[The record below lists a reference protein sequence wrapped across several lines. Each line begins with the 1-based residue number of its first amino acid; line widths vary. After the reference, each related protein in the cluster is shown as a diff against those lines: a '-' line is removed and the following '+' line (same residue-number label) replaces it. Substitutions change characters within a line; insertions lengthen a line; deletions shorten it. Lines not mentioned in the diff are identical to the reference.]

1 MKIKARP
8 QKKVLSLVLCLA
20 VMLSVMVV
28 GAGAA
33 FSDQDKIEN
42 TEAVDACSTLNI
54 IKGYEDGAFHPERN
68 IKRAEVA
75 KMICV
80 ALNSGKD
87 PNVSTNAVPTF
98 TDVRGTI
105 YEWAEGYIE
114 SCVAQGIVDGVGGTR
129 FAPAGNVTAAQLAK
143 MLLVGL
149 GYNAKTENFVGNTW
163 ETNVNYRASQKGLYN
178 GLEKMD
184 TSAPVTR
191 DQAAQMVWNAMQAY
205 VVEYK
210 DGVVQDK
217 VVGGTMDKIT
227 LLRDRYNAL
236 ISVGTLTTIDKAEL
250 GISMNDTDKLAS
262 DDPYVRSF
270 SKLDKDYSGLM
281 GQKVKVIYNR
291 NHSDQVLGV
300 FSTSDNTVYSV
311 IANETSKDDNKVKF
325 GGKSYSVDGDL
336 KTFINGKEDLTTSLK
351 ELDNNTLNP
360 NAYTF
365 VDSDANGRLDTLV
378 VKTYDV
384 AQVTYVA
391 SDKIIAGGQTY
402 KYADENIADGIKK
415 DDWVVITHNLYKDN
429 LDIVKAEMQTGT
441 LNGTRLDRD
450 VTPYFDGAEGL
461 GKADTYNEYQIGD
474 TWFNGGEKLV
484 QSKASEN
491 DLHVVRPGE
500 KVEYIAVNGVMFYVK
515 KASGDAVGRVAD
527 VAMVIE
533 RDDTSVR
540 DEVKIAFFD
549 GTTKTVTVND
559 KSKVPFDG
567 EDKLTVGTVYEYDV
581 TNGEY
586 RFETL
591 KDGVA
596 EEKYENYYGD
606 LTWRGKDKALAA
618 KTFDNLVIDDNAQV
632 LLYKDNKVKAISGK
646 QFKAGNVFGRVVEGK
661 AVYGFSGDMNGLDRI
676 GALAV
681 EVNNLENIVKTW
693 SNYGYIVTQP
703 IKTGNNKIEYT
714 IWTKDGNITVQED
727 KNNITERDKGT
738 VIGFDTLTELPSTP
752 SGDNKVT
759 HLIDDVEK
767 LDADEITFT
776 AVVDSND
783 KSVKFSAKPVYADG
797 AELDVAGTI
806 LYIDSDEDDMEIGVK
821 DGSIKDAQKINGK
834 WQANA
839 LVIGNNGDIELLIV
853 DQGSYLKNDI
863 YKNYVKGDDTTYGGE
878 GATKPEETDKAI
890 DAASVSMPA
899 LTVGEALPDAT
910 TTTANVKASTK
921 WDTTGDVEAGKTYT
935 ATVTLTAAD
944 GYKFTKD
951 TKVTAGE
958 NGKVTAPT
966 ADTKTITVTYT
977 IKVEG
982 SGTGEG
988 NVTGAI
994 PGITKVTAATAPDT
1008 LPTVDLNYNEKDN
1021 GTKGSAQYNAWVI
1034 GQLKNNAD
1042 FKALVSDTPDRI
1054 DGTSILN
1061 GELKKIATLGTE
1073 TEVFKVSLNGTTVGY
1088 AAGGAMELTGYTAP
1102 EGSVLLNGKAP
1113 AGSGSVQAVN
1123 TNMITGKTEVSSVTA
1138 DLDLWTAYTL
1148 NLGTSG
1154 NAVSVT
1160 AYQVEG
1166 GEKVTSSSVTTGQ
1179 YVVPGTQIWVKI
1191 SGTAGEQVNLS
1202 VNGTVVTTAPLTVA
1216 TSDVEYTSP
1225 ITLSA
1230 VDTTSKKYE
1239 ISASEVV
1246 KLNIDGK
1253 DYGYV
1258 AFNGTDTLTLP
1269 ASAANAVLDRN
1280 FVQLTASS
1288 AAAGTAITGSI
1299 NECKIDVSAVDPAE
1313 AIGGVIYLKEAVEID
1328 FSNSDVQSA
1337 LSSTAAV
1344 TAKYN
1349 GANADSIDGSNL
1361 SGSYYFAV
1369 GTTIAINGAAPSD
1382 GNSNGKVFTL
1392 TKDGAAVAE
1401 TPDEKAVASNY
1412 DSSNPVAAKT
1422 VYTIKDA
1429 TKLVVKFAK

>member
-1 MKIKARP
+1 MGHPVRVWETPENAFSVKGFP

-42 TEAVDACSTLNI
+42 TEAVDACSALNI
-54 IKGYEDGAFHPERN
+54 INGYEDGAFHPERN
-68 IKRAEVA
+68 IKRAEVT

-80 ALNSGKD
+80 ALNGGEE
-87 PNVSTNAVPTF
+87 PNTSTNAKPTF

-105 YEWAEGYIE
+105 YAWAEGYIE
-114 SCVAQGIVDGVGGTR
+114 SCYAQGIVDGVNGNR
-129 FAPAGNVTAAQLAK
+129 FAPASNVTAAQLAK
-143 MLLVGL
+143 MLLVSL
-149 GYNAKTENFVGNTW
+149 GYNAKTEQFTGNAW
-163 ETNVNYRASQKGLYN
+163 ETNVNVRAAQKHLYD

-205 VVEYK
+205 EVVYK

-217 VVGGTMDKIT
+217 VVGQTDDKIT

-236 ISVGTLTTIDKAEL
+236 ISVGTLTEIDKTDL
-250 GISMNDTDKLAS
+250 GIAMSPADMLAS
-262 DDPYVRSF
+262 DDPDVKHF
-270 SKLDKDYSGLM
+270 SKLDKDYSSLM

-291 NHSDQVLGV
+291 DHSDQVLGV

-336 KTFINGKEDLTTSLK
+336 KTFINGKEDLTTSLE

-384 AQVTYVA
+384 AQVTYAA

-450 VTPYFDGAEGL
+450 VTPYFDGADKL
-461 GKADTYNEYQIGD
+461 GGPDTYNEYQIGD
-474 TWFNGGEKLV
+474 TWFNGGEDLV

-500 KVEYIAVNGVMFYVK
+500 TVEYIAVNGVMFYVK

-540 DEVKIAFFD
+540 DEVRIAFFD

-567 EDKLTVGTVYEYDV
+567 ENKLTVGTVYEYDV

-646 QFKAGNVFGRVVEGK
+646 QFKAGNVFSRVVEDK

-783 KSVKFSAKPVYADG
+783 KSVKFSATPVYADG

-806 LYIDSDEDDMEIGVK
+806 LYIDSDKEDMEIGVK

-853 DQGSYLKNDI
+853 DQGTYLKNDV
-863 YKNYVKGDDTTYGGE
+863 YK
-878 GATKPEETDKAI
+878 
-890 DAASVSMPA
+890 
-899 LTVGEALPDAT
+899 
-910 TTTANVKASTK
+910 
-921 WDTTGDVEAGKTYT
+921 
-935 ATVTLTAAD
+935 
-944 GYKFTKD
+944 
-951 TKVTAGE
+951 
-958 NGKVTAPT
+958 
-966 ADTKTITVTYT
+966 
-977 IKVEG
+977 
-982 SGTGEG
+982 G
-988 NVTGAI
+988 N
-994 PGITKVTAATAPDT
+994 
-1008 LPTVDLNYNEKDN
+1008 
-1021 GTKGSAQYNAWVI
+1021 
-1034 GQLKNNAD
+1034 
-1042 FKALVSDTPDRI
+1042 I
-1054 DGTSILN
+1054 DGTNTVYGDGTVTPDPEPEQPEDPNTVPETEAGYTVNMVNTQLMVDKKSYNN
-1061 GELKKIATLGTE
+1061 GYVYFQLRDDQLPGVTKAIVDYTITDDKLGTE
-1073 TEVFKVSLNGTTVGY
+1073 MGNADVIRGEDGKFNVVKV
-1088 AAGGAMELTGYTAP
+1088 
-1102 EGSVLLNGKAP
+1102 
-1113 AGSGSVQAVN
+1113 
-1123 TNMITGKTEVSSVTA
+1123 
-1138 DLDLWTAYTL
+1138 AYTP
-1148 NLGTSG
+1148 NVG
-1154 NAVSVT
+1154 A
-1160 AYQVEG
+1160 
-1166 GEKVTSSSVTTGQ
+1166 KV
-1179 YVVPGTQIWVKI
+1179 IRI
-1191 SGTAGEQVNLS
+1191 
-1202 VNGTVVTTAPLTVA
+1202 
-1216 TSDVEYTSP
+1216 
-1225 ITLSA
+1225 
-1230 VDTTSKKYE
+1230 
-1239 ISASEVV
+1239 
-1246 KLNIDGK
+1246 
-1253 DYGYV
+1253 
-1258 AFNGTDTLTLP
+1258 
-1269 ASAANAVLDRN
+1269 
-1280 FVQLTASS
+1280 QL
-1288 AAAGTAITGSI
+1288 
-1299 NECKIDVSAVDPAE
+1299 
-1313 AIGGVIYLKEAVEID
+1313 
-1328 FSNSDVQSA
+1328 
-1337 LSSTAAV
+1337 
-1344 TAKYN
+1344 
-1349 GANADSIDGSNL
+1349 
-1361 SGSYYFAV
+1361 
-1369 GTTIAINGAAPSD
+1369 
-1382 GNSNGKVFTL
+1382 
-1392 TKDGAAVAE
+1392 
-1401 TPDEKAVASNY
+1401 
-1412 DSSNPVAAKT
+1412 SNPVANTYTLTTDENCLLDLGSVTTIGKGATEIKAT
-1422 VYTIKDA
+1422 VKFPAGVAAASNATIKVNGLSTGFSVKQDNNSFANSGSAALTNGKEVVITLTDGASKAIKLSTTA
-1429 TKLVVKFAK
+1429 TLSYKASIDTSAVEVDPNGNNIAVVTPTQPAAAIAATSATNLSDGSVAVKLLNMAAADDKLIVSYTVNGKAQADVEVTCTANQNQTIAGANLKWTGAAKDLTNVAADGVKIVITNIQFQKKTKIEVKNNSQEGLENVVSKVMINTTKTGAEITKDGTDLNLVAGKEYTLTVTTGSNVGSADVNVVLKSGSSEIQLGTIKANTADQTELTFKFVAPADLSATGVTIEKKV

>member
-42 TEAVDACSTLNI
+42 TEAVDACSALNI
-54 IKGYEDGAFHPERN
+54 INGYEDGAFHPERN
-68 IKRAEVA
+68 IKRAEVT

-646 QFKAGNVFGRVVEGK
+646 QFKAGDVFSRVVENK

-727 KNNITERDKGT
+727 KNSITERDKGT

-853 DQGSYLKNDI
+853 DQGTYLKNDV
-863 YKNYVKGDDTTYGGE
+863 YKGNVGGANTVYGDGSVTPDPKPEQPEDPNTVPETEAGYTVNMVNTQLMVDKKSYNNGYVYFQLRDDQLPGVTKAIVDYTITDDKLGTEMGNADVIRGEDGTFNVVKVAYTPNVGAKVIRIQLSNPVANTYTLTTDENCLLDLGSVTTIGK
-878 GATKPEETDKAI
+878 GATEIK
-890 DAASVSMPA
+890 
-899 LTVGEALPDAT
+899 
-910 TTTANVKASTK
+910 
-921 WDTTGDVEAGKTYT
+921 
-935 ATVTLTAAD
+935 ATV
-944 GYKFTKD
+944 KFP
-951 TKVTAGE
+951 AGVAEAE
-958 NGKVTAPT
+958 NA
-966 ADTKTITVTYT
+966 T
-977 IKVEG
+977 IKVNGQPTGFTVEQDNSNFANTG
-982 SGTGEG
+982 S
-988 NVTGAI
+988 
-994 PGITKVTAATAPDT
+994 
-1008 LPTVDLNYNEKDN
+1008 
-1021 GTKGSAQYNAWVI
+1021 
-1034 GQLKNNAD
+1034 
-1042 FKALVSDTPDRI
+1042 
-1054 DGTSILN
+1054 
-1061 GELKKIATLGTE
+1061 
-1073 TEVFKVSLNGTTVGY
+1073 
-1088 AAGGAMELTGYTAP
+1088 
-1102 EGSVLLNGKAP
+1102 
-1113 AGSGSVQAVN
+1113 
-1123 TNMITGKTEVSSVTA
+1123 
-1138 DLDLWTAYTL
+1138 
-1148 NLGTSG
+1148 
-1154 NAVSVT
+1154 
-1160 AYQVEG
+1160 
-1166 GEKVTSSSVTTGQ
+1166 
-1179 YVVPGTQIWVKI
+1179 
-1191 SGTAGEQVNLS
+1191 
-1202 VNGTVVTTAPLTVA
+1202 
-1216 TSDVEYTSP
+1216 
-1225 ITLSA
+1225 
-1230 VDTTSKKYE
+1230 
-1239 ISASEVV
+1239 
-1246 KLNIDGK
+1246 
-1253 DYGYV
+1253 
-1258 AFNGTDTLTLP
+1258 DTLTNGKEVVITLDDGASGAIELSTTATLSYNASIDTSAVKVDP
-1269 ASAANAVLDRN
+1269 NGNNIAVVTPTQPTAAIAAASAANLSDGSVAVKLLN
-1280 FVQLTASS
+1280 V
-1288 AAAGTAITGSI
+1288 AAANDKLIVSYTVNGKAQADVEVTCTATQDQTIANTDLKWTGDAKDLTNVAADGVKIVITNIQFQKKTNIEVKNDSLEGLENVVSKVMINTTETGEEITKGGANLNLVAGKEYTLTVTTGSSVGSD
-1299 NECKIDVSAVDPAE
+1299 DVNV
-1313 AIGGVIYLKEAVEID
+1313 VLKNGSSEI
-1328 FSNSDVQSA
+1328 Q
-1337 LSSTAAV
+1337 L
-1344 TAKYN
+1344 
-1349 GANADSIDGSNL
+1349 G
-1361 SGSYYFAV
+1361 
-1369 GTTIAINGAAPSD
+1369 
-1382 GNSNGKVFTL
+1382 
-1392 TKDGAAVAE
+1392 
-1401 TPDEKAVASNY
+1401 
-1412 DSSNPVAAKT
+1412 
-1422 VYTIKDA
+1422 TIKA
-1429 TKLVVKFAK
+1429 NTANQTKLTFKFVAPADLSATGVTIEKKV